1 MEHGSLE
8 KCRTDQD
15 DFERSMTTVKVVFRS
30 EDSARNAIQNVNES
44 NILNIVITVEYFR
57 WNK

>member
-57 WNK
+57 